1 MSDSPRT
8 RNPEPETQNPTPT
21 LIPDPCSLI
30 PLRIDRLVYGGDG
43 IGRDANGRTVFV
55 PGVAAGER
63 VTVEIVEE
71 KPNFA
76 RARLVEVIESSL
88 ARRDAPCPHF
98 GVCGGCQL
106 QYLDYAEQAR
116 VKAEF
121 VREALTRVGRIA
133 WETPIPIVTAD
144 EWGYRNRVQFKFAPD
159 GDRTKVGFYI
169 AGSNELREVAACPL
183 LAPPLDTALKK
194 LKTDARPFQAK
205 TLDLACGDEGA
216 AVASDDRFGLPV
228 GAVSRR
234 IGDFT
239 YRHDAKCF
247 FQVNRFL
254 AEALVKEAVP
264 DDLAGGRVAV
274 DLYAGVGLFTLP
286 LARRFGTVHAVEEA
300 PSSGKF
306 ALENLAAN
314 GVENVKYVG
323 RSCERWLREA
333 GLKLAGKVDFLLV
346 DPPRAGLTNTVR
358 AGVAELKPGR
368 LTYVSCD
375 PTTLAR
381 DAKFFIEKGYR
392 LESVVALD
400 LFPQTFHVETVAKFS
415 LN

>member
-1 MSDSPRT
+1 M
-8 RNPEPETQNPTPT
+8 
-21 LIPDPCSLI
+21 
-30 PLRIDRLVYGGDG
+30 PLELTIERLVYGGDG
-43 IGRDANGRTVFV
+43 IARDADGRTVFV

-63 VTVEIVEE
+63 VSVEIVEE
-71 KPNFA
+71 KTNFA
-76 RARLVEVIESSL
+76 RARLIEVLEPSPS
-88 ARRDAPCPHF
+88 RRVAPCPHF
-98 GVCGGCQL
+98 GICGGCQV

-159 GDRTKVGFYI
+159 GDRARIGFYV
-169 AGSNELREVAACPL
+169 AGSNDLREVESCPL
-183 LAPPLDTALKK
+183 LAPPLDGALAK
-194 LKTDARPFQAK
+194 LRVGGQPFRSK
-205 TLDLACGDEGA
+205 TLDLACGDGDEV
-216 AVASDDRFGLPV
+216 VASDDRFGLPV

-234 IGDFT
+234 IGDFI

-254 AEALVKEAVP
+254 AEALVKQAVP
-264 DDLAGGRVAV
+264 DDLAGGRLAV

-286 LARRFGTVHAVEEA
+286 LARRFDRVHAVEEA

-314 GVENVKYVG
+314 RIENVTCAA
-323 RSCERWLREA
+323 RSCERWLRES

-346 DPPRAGLTNTVR
+346 DPPRAGLTNAVR
-358 AGVAELKPGR
+358 AGVAELKPRR

-392 LESVVALD
+392 LETVTALD
-400 LFPQTFHVETVAKFS
+400 LFPQTFHVETVATFS
-415 LN
+415 LGQPA

>member
-1 MSDSPRT
+1 MPFELT
-8 RNPEPETQNPTPT
+8 IE
-21 LIPDPCSLI
+21 
-30 PLRIDRLVYGGDG
+30 RLVYGGDG
-43 IGRDANGRTVFV
+43 IARDADGRTVFV

-63 VTVEIVEE
+63 VSVEIVEE

-76 RARLVEVIESSL
+76 RARLVEILEPSSS
-88 ARRDAPCPHF
+88 RRVAPCPHF
-98 GVCGGCQL
+98 GVCGGCQV

-159 GDRTKVGFYI
+159 GDSAKVGFYV
-169 AGSNELREVAACPL
+169 AGSNDLREVESCPL
-183 LAPPLDTALKK
+183 LVPPLDAALAK
-194 LKTDARPFQAK
+194 LKADGQPFRSK
-205 TLDLACGDEGA
+205 TLDLACGDGDA
-216 AVASDDRFGLPV
+216 VVASDDRFGLPV

-254 AEALVKEAVP
+254 AEALVQEAVP
-264 DDLAGGRVAV
+264 DNLAGGRTAV

-286 LARRFGTVHAVEEA
+286 LARRFDRVHAVEEA

-306 ALENLAAN
+306 ALENLSAN
-314 GVENVKYVG
+314 RIENVTYAA

-346 DPPRAGLTNTVR
+346 DPPRAGLTNAVR
-358 AGVAELKPGR
+358 AGVAELKPRR

-392 LESVVALD
+392 LETVTALD
-400 LFPQTFHVETVAKFS
+400 LFPQTFHVETVATFS
-415 LN
+415 LG